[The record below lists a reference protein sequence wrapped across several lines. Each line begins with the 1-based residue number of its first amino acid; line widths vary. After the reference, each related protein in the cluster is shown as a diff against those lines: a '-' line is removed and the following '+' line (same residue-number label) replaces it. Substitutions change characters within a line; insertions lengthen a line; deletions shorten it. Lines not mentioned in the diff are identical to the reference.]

1 MRFAQEI
8 SVFNPF
14 AIEKAVIGLN
24 TSITQ
29 TSQRISLQA
38 EQIAVIDGK
47 VETATGELSVMA
59 EQIASKVDNSTFTS
73 AINQTAHTISMSVSG
88 KAGKTS
94 GAGITITLKD
104 ANGRTLSTGSGSIL
118 IDGNVVFSSQLT
130 DGTTT
135 ISGSNITT
143 GTINASRVT
152 VTNINASNITTGTIS
167 ADRIGAN
174 SISVGKLTGS
184 ISNGN
189 WKIDLNAGTFTIGN
203 ISANNINTGT
213 LTGITVSGGEIKQTV
228 TGANTGG
235 YGGNSNGTQASIKNG
250 IVTAGMFRIYT
261 NTSATKYVD
270 IVPEGDDDSDT
281 IVRGYNGIRVNG
293 HLSTWGNIW
302 CGSGG
307 EDDYRL
313 DRFVLNARGRIWCRK
328 LYALDGDEWVS
339 DRREKQDIK
348 YLNHSES
355 KKFIMGLKPASF
367 RMIKSPKKVHHGF
380 IAQDVETVIYDDN
393 WDVVDEIKMPD
404 SKDTTKTLSY
414 TEIIADIV
422 AVLQEH
428 ERRLNG

>member
-47 VETATGELSVMA
+47 VETATAELSVMA
-59 EQIASKVDNSTFTS
+59 EEIASKVDNSTFTS

-118 IDGNVVFSSQLT
+118 IDGSVVFSSQLY

-152 VTNINASNITTGTIS
+152 VTNINASNI
-167 ADRIGAN
+167 
-174 SISVGKLTGS
+174 
-184 ISNGN
+184 
-189 WKIDLNAGTFTIGN
+189 
-203 ISANNINTGT
+203 NTGT

-228 TGANTGG
+228 TGANRGG

-261 NTSATKYVD
+261 NTSATEYVD

-302 CGSGG
+302 CGSGD

-380 IAQDVETVIYDDN
+380 IAQDVEAVICDDN

-414 TEIIADIV
+414 SELIADLIATV
-422 AVLQEH
+422 QLQQQEIDALKGV
-428 ERRLNG
+428 LNG